1 MDQLPELSQSAEGR
15 HCADRPGNGLRAAH
29 HRTAIQPGPA
39 HRCLG
44 ACAEFGHEEMAR
56 FLGRQLYAQNT
67 PHPFGR

>member
-1 MDQLPELSQSAEGR
+1 
-15 HCADRPGNGLRAAH
+15 
-29 HRTAIQPGPA
+29 
-39 HRCLG
+39 LG